1 MLGPNGNPGP
11 GNSVDDMLLEAEA
24 AVAELA
30 KNFTTWVQDDIK
42 AALDALNRA
51 KQNQAGNNGEIEEI
65 FSICHNIKGQA
76 GSFGYDLM
84 TKIGGEL
91 CDLIRDR
98 KAAAEADLL
107 KAIEGHLS
115 ALKFLA
121 ARGIDG
127 DGGEIGQKLVVK
139 LRQLAAKAR

>member
-1 MLGPNGNPGP
+1 MLPNGPSGP
-11 GNSVDDMLLEAEA
+11 GANIDDMLREAEA

-30 KNFTTWVQDDIK
+30 KTFTTWVQDDIK
-42 AALDALNRA
+42 TALDALNRA
-51 KQNQAGNNGEIEEI
+51 KQSSDGNREIEEI

-91 CDLIRDR
+91 CDLIRGRDPAPN
-98 KAAAEADLL
+98 AALL
-107 KAIEGHLS
+107 KAVEGHLS
-115 ALKFLA
+115 ALQFLA
-121 ARGIDG
+121 SRGIEG

-139 LRQLAAKAR
+139 LRQLAAKAG